1 MVFFSCREYSPILTR
16 PRIVE
21 FLFLSNFPYVGLIW
35 SKWSKWSNLRVLGRG
50 IWSQLV

>member
-1 MVFFSCREYSPILTR
+1 MVFSFRREYSPILTKLR
-16 PRIVE
+16 VVE

-35 SKWSKWSNLRVLGRG
+35 SKWSKLRVLGRG